1 MALVDLLVLC
11 WGSLVFLGRFAHVHL
26 FFCVCDMAEGILLGT
41 TQDNNGREAIS
52 HCVAI
57 VSRLCGH
64 CVEINCFTRT
74 IKDVSPPWLCQLD
87 HCVGLAVV

>member
-57 VSRLCGH
+57 VSRLCRDQLFH
-64 CVEINCFTRT
+64 KDHQRCVPTL
-74 IKDVSPPWLCQLD
+74 VMS
-87 HCVGLAVV
+87 A